1 MGKCFTFKGRSLE
14 NGLLCVF
21 QAIGDILL
29 HTYRAHMTKH
39 RQQHTR
45 VRAKETD
52 PIWSQ
57 VGSPLLQEQMLSK
70 HLWNEWMGGG
80 MHTWREKLLQSSEV
94 HPGKTSGRW
103 ALSLVMKERRTWVGR
118 DSREG
123 FVVGWGEAGH
133 WYRLVWILLTRCWLR
148 MPVS

>member
-14 NGLLCVF
+14 NGLLYVF

-29 HTYRAHMTKH
+29 LTYRAHMTKH
-39 RQQHTR
+39 RQQHTS
-45 VRAKETD
+45 VRTKETD

-94 HPGKTSGRW
+94 HPGKTSGR
-103 ALSLVMKERRTWVGR
+103 
-118 DSREG
+118 
-123 FVVGWGEAGH
+123 
-133 WYRLVWILLTRCWLR
+133 
-148 MPVS
+148 